1 MGTGESCQSPRLLP
15 FGMPQQG
22 TTTGRLN
29 NFRLSAG
36 MGCLATQTSGDI
48 VYRVDV
54 PAGGVVVVSTV
65 ATWDVVLNV
74 VQAPAS
80 NCGSLVG
87 GTTQNITCVAS
98 ADTNGNET
106 VQFSNTTNAPA
117 TYFVLIDGY
126 STTSSGSFTVTADLF
141 QRPVGPNEIE
151 PNDTRVLADAT
162 GQLLTPGTSING
174 DLGASEADL
183 FRLNVSAAGV
193 LRLTVDGFGCQA
205 FSSTRLQLLD
215 AAANVLSSEILSTA
229 SACRLFVGQV
239 QPGTYYVSFAR
250 TASGAQSLPYWLTA
264 TLVTGRTSEVEPND
278 TTNQATLFTGQD
290 TIVCGALG
298 MTTDFT
304 DVFLFTLAQPA
315 RVHAEVIESMAGVM
329 PSCESGSLSSQ
340 LELLSGAGL
349 MLQSNTTSGRGLCS
363 RVDDGTQLSAGTYFL
378 RVTEVVSGV
387 RRGFPYCVAVRLR

>member
-22 TTTGRLN
+22 TTTGRPN
-29 NFRLSAG
+29 NFRLSTG
-36 MGCLATQTSGDI
+36 MGCLATQTTGDI

-54 PAGGVVVVSTV
+54 PAGGVVVVSTA

-80 NCGSLVG
+80 NCGSLVS
-87 GTTQNITCVAS
+87 GTTPNITCVAS
-98 ADTNGNET
+98 ADTTGNET
-106 VQFSNTTNAPA
+106 VQFSNTTSAPA

-126 STTSSGSFTVTADLF
+126 STTSSGMFTVTAELL
-141 QRPVGPNEIE
+141 QRPAGPAEIE

-162 GQLLTPGTSING
+162 GQLLTPGTPING
-174 DLGASEADL
+174 DLGLSEADL
-183 FRLNVSAAGV
+183 FRINVPSTGV
-193 LRLTVDGFGCQA
+193 LRLTVEGFGCQA
-205 FSSTRLQLLD
+205 FSSTRLQFLD
-215 AAANVLSSEILSTA
+215 AAANVLSSETLSTA

-278 TTNQATLFTGQD
+278 TTNQATLFAGQD

-315 RVHAEVIESMAGVM
+315 RLHAEVIESMAGVM
-329 PSCESGSLSSQ
+329 PSCESNSLTSQ

-349 MLQSNTTSGRGLCS
+349 MLQTNTSGGRGLCS
-363 RVDDGTQLSAGTYFL
+363 RVDDGTLLSSGTYFL
-378 RVTEVVSGV
+378 RITEVVSGV
-387 RRGFPYCVAVRLR
+387 RRGFPYCIAVRLR